1 MRLNLPQVNK
11 NSRIVLASILKPV
24 DETRMF
30 EKIGSSLAQAGH
42 NVHIVGFPSATGA
55 ASDPKIHFHPVAP
68 HPFKRLSITRFFAS
82 LKVLFIVSKLK
93 PTIFI
98 ITTHELLGAA
108 FWCKL
113 LTGCKV
119 LYDVQ
124 ENYYR
129 NIRYTTAFPAGI
141 RTVVAAWVRLKE
153 RLLHPIITTYILAEK
168 GYTDELPFAKPYL
181 VLENKITKA
190 LADRYR
196 KKQQTGYANLL
207 FSGTLAE
214 TTGVFEAIRLTDD
227 LHKHDASVMLTI
239 IGHAPS
245 SIIHNQL
252 LRLSDQKP
260 FIRYR
265 GNEQPVPH
273 DAILKEI
280 SRADFGIIWYPQN
293 PSTACSIPTKLYEYM
308 GLNLPVLISHNAQS
322 EALVEQNKAGLILSQ
337 STDFQHL
344 IVKMKGF
351 RLSENGANPYFD
363 EDVVALIELL
373 K

>member
-1 MRLNLPQVNK
+1 MPQVSK
-11 NSRIVLASILKPV
+11 ISRIVMASILKPV

-42 NVHIVGFPSATGA
+42 DVHIIGFPSTSGSTGH
-55 ASDPKIHFHPVAP
+55 STIHFHIVAP
-68 HPFKRLSITRFFAS
+68 YPFKRLSLTRLLAS
-82 LKVLFIVSKLK
+82 LRVLRMVLKLK
-93 PTIFI
+93 PDYFI
-98 ITTHELLGAA
+98 ITTHELLFTAL
-108 FWCKL
+108 WCKF

-129 NIRYTTAFPAGI
+129 NIRYTTAFPVGI
-141 RTVVAAWVRLKE
+141 RSLLAQWVRLKE
-153 RLLHPIITTYILAEK
+153 RLVHPIITTYILAEK

-196 KKQQTGYANLL
+196 KKQQTGYSKLL
-207 FSGTLAE
+207 FTGTLAE
-214 TTGVFEAIRLTDD
+214 TTGVFEAIRLTDKLYALD
-227 LHKHDASVMLTI
+227 PSVTLTI

-245 SIIHNQL
+245 TGVHKQL
-252 LRLSDQKP
+252 LNITSQKT
-260 FIRYR
+260 FILYK
-265 GNEQPVPH
+265 GSEQPVPH
-273 DAILKEI
+273 EAILNEI
-280 SRADFGIIWYPQN
+280 NNADFGIIWYPPN

-322 EALVEQNKAGLILSQ
+322 EALVEQNKTGLILSQ
-337 STDFQHL
+337 STDYQHL
-344 IVKMKGF
+344 ITKMKDF
-351 RLSENGANPYFD
+351 RLSENETNPYFE
-363 EDVVALIELL
+363 EDVAALIKLL